1 MKKLLLVI
9 LFFSFLNASN
19 LQKTSVQLM
28 WLDQF
33 EFAGFYIAKE
43 KGFYEDVGL
52 DVELKKFD
60 SSMDLT
66 QKVLDKEAD
75 FGLNSSSLLI
85 DKAKG
90 KDVVLLGT
98 IFQSSPLALLALK
111 NSKIETFSDMKNKK
125 VMISNNQENFAPLQ
139 SMLKSQG
146 LQPQELSFISHS
158 FDVDD
163 LINKKTDMMSV
174 YVTNE
179 PFILNEKGYEY
190 TIFNPKNFGFNF
202 YEDLIFTSKDFASKN
217 PKLVKDFYNAT
228 MKGWKYAFDNI
239 EETAQIIYEKYN
251 TQNKSLKA
259 LIFEANEMKK
269 LVYDK
274 NGKFGTISQEKINL
288 ILNTYRVM
296 GLINNQLELDDLIY
310 TKHLENNMLLNDNEK
325 GYLTKKK
332 SITMCVDPSRMPFEK
347 IEDGKHIGII
357 ADYMNLIQNKIKT
370 PIVLVPTKTWS
381 ESLELGQKRECDI
394 FSLVRTTPQREKY
407 LNFTTPYLITPLVIA
422 ADINAPFINDFS
434 QIADKK
440 LAIIKGYAI
449 GEILR
454 IKYPN
459 INFIDVENINE
470 GLELAQKGEIFGFID
485 TLLTVGYHIQ
495 NNYIGQLKIS
505 GRFDETWN
513 LGIGTRNDEP
523 ILNDIFNKAINDIS
537 VTQKQEILN
546 TWISVNYQNSL
557 DYGFFYKILAVLIIF
572 TIILIL
578 SYRQYLL
585 KKLNAQLNKKIE
597 IEIQKNE
604 EKNRILIQQ
613 SRMASMGE
621 MLENIAHQWRQPLS
635 TISVA
640 ASGMEVKKEF
650 SNLSDEEFF
659 EGINHIKKSTLYLSN
674 TIDDFRS
681 FFSKKKDNSKIN
693 IKSVV
698 EKALDLMGNTFVQNR
713 IQVIKNIE
721 EVEFLSLENE
731 LIQVFM
737 NIFVNAKDALRP
749 IIGDEKYIF
758 IDIYKKDN
766 YLIINIKDSA
776 GGIKENIIDKV
787 FEPYFTTKHKFKGTG
802 IGLYMSKLLA
812 ERHLNGTLNVKNSEY
827 SHMDKI
833 HVGAL
838 FTLVLDLE
846 NK

>member
-202 YEDLIFTSKDFASKN
+202 YEDLIFTSKDFAAKN

-239 EETAQIIYEKYN
+239 EETAQIIHEKYN

-269 LVYDK
+269 LIYDK

-381 ESLELGQKRECDI
+381 ESLQKVKNKECDI
-394 FSLVRTTPQREKY
+394 LSFAVNSLERQEY
-407 LNFTTPYLITPLVIA
+407 LNFTKPFFNLPLVIA
-422 ADINAPFINDFS
+422 SDIHTPFIEDIEKIKNQKFG
-434 QIADKK
+434 IV
-440 LAIIKGYAI
+440 KGYAY
-449 GEILR
+449 ETILKV
-454 IKYPN
+454 KYPN
-459 INFIDVENINE
+459 LQLVPVQNIEE
-470 GLELAQKGEIFGFID
+470 GLELVKKGQIFGFID
-485 TLLTVGYHIQ
+485 NLATVGYHIQ
-495 NNYIGQLKIS
+495 NDYIGQLKIS
-505 GRFDETWN
+505 GKFNEIWD

-523 ILNDIFNKAINDIS
+523 ILNTIFEKVTNDIS
-537 VTQKQEILN
+537 SNHLQQITNKWIPIEYQKEF
-546 TWISVNYQNSL
+546 
-557 DYGFFYKILAVLIIF
+557 DYKLLYELLAVILVLTSIGIIF
-572 TIILIL
+572 
-578 SYRQYLL
+578 YRDYLL
-585 KKLNAQLNKKIE
+585 KRLNAQLNEKIKIE
-597 IEIQKNE
+597 IEKNE

-640 ASGMEVKKEF
+640 ASGMEIKKEF
-650 SNLSDEEFF
+650 STLSDKEFF
-659 EGINHIKKSTLYLSN
+659 EAIDHIKKSTQYLSN

-681 FFSKKKDNSKIN
+681 FFSKNKKTSQIN
-693 IKSVV
+693 ISDTIEKSL
-698 EKALDLMGNTFVQNR
+698 ELMGNSFLHHKINLV
-713 IQVIKNIE
+713 KNLKSIE
-721 EVEFLSLENE
+721 TTSLENE
-731 LIQVFM
+731 LIQVLM
-737 NIFVNAKDALRP
+737 NILVNAKDALRHTVSA
-749 IIGDEKYIF
+749 EKYIF
-758 IDIYKKDN
+758 IDVEEKDN
-766 YLIINIKDSA
+766 QIVIQVKDNA
-776 GGIKENIIDKV
+776 GGINDDIIDKI
-787 FEPYFTTKHKFKGTG
+787 FEPYFTTKHQFNGTG
-802 IGLYMSKLLA
+802 IGLYMSKLLM
-812 ERHLNGTLNVKNSEY
+812 EKHLKGKLTVKNVEY
-827 SHMDKI
+827 TFMDNNYK
-833 HVGAL
+833 GAL
-838 FTLVLDLE
+838 FEVSLPIS
-846 NK
+846 

>member
-1 MKKLLLVI
+1 MKKLLLFI

-19 LQKTSVQLM
+19 LQKTSVELM

-43 KGFYEDVGL
+43 KGFYEDAGL

-66 QKVLDKEAD
+66 KKVLDKEAD

-90 KDVVLLGT
+90 KDIVLLGT

-111 NSKIETFSDMKNKK
+111 NSNIETFSDMKNKK

-190 TIFNPKNFGFNF
+190 TIFNPKSFGFNF
-202 YEDLIFTSKDFASKN
+202 YEDLLFTSKDFASRN

-239 EETAQIIYEKYN
+239 EETAQIIHEKYN

-310 TKHLENNMLLNDNEK
+310 TKHLEDNMLLNDNEK
-325 GYLTKKK
+325 EYLKKKK
-332 SITMCVDPSRMPFEK
+332 SITMCIDPSRMPFEK

-357 ADYMNLIQNKIKT
+357 ADYINLIQNKIKT
-370 PIVLVPTKTWS
+370 PIVLIPTKNWS
-381 ESLELGQKRECDI
+381 ESLQKVKNKECDI
-394 FSLVRTTPQREKY
+394 LSFAVNSLERQEY
-407 LNFTTPYLITPLVIA
+407 LNFTKPFFNLPLVIA
-422 ADINAPFINDFS
+422 SDIHTPFIEDIGKIKNQKFG
-434 QIADKK
+434 IV
-440 LAIIKGYAI
+440 KGYAY
-449 GEILR
+449 ETILKV
-454 IKYPN
+454 KYPN
-459 INFIDVENINE
+459 LQLVQVQNIEE
-470 GLELAQKGEIFGFID
+470 GLQLVKKGQIFGFID
-485 TLLTVGYHIQ
+485 NLATVGYHIQ
-495 NNYIGQLKIS
+495 NDYIGQLKIS
-505 GRFDETWN
+505 GKFNEIWD

-523 ILNDIFNKAINDIS
+523 ILNTIFEKVTNDIS
-537 VTQKQEILN
+537 SNHLQQITNKWIPIEYQKEFDYKLL
-546 TWISVNYQNSL
+546 YQL
-557 DYGFFYKILAVLIIF
+557 LAVILVLTSIGIIF
-572 TIILIL
+572 
-578 SYRQYLL
+578 YRDYLL
-585 KKLNAQLNKKIE
+585 KKLNAQLNEKIKIE
-597 IEIQKNE
+597 IEKNE

-640 ASGMEVKKEF
+640 ASGMEIKKEF
-650 SNLSDEEFF
+650 STLSDKEFF
-659 EGINHIKKSTLYLSN
+659 EAIDHIKKSTQYLSN

-681 FFSKKKDNSKIN
+681 FFSKNKKTSQIN
-693 IKSVV
+693 ISDTIEKSL
-698 EKALDLMGNTFVQNR
+698 ELMGNSFLHHKINLV
-713 IQVIKNIE
+713 KNLKSIE
-721 EVEFLSLENE
+721 TTSLENE
-731 LIQVFM
+731 LIQVLM
-737 NIFVNAKDALRP
+737 NILTNANDALRHTVNP
-749 IIGDEKYIF
+749 DKYIF
-758 IDIYKKDN
+758 IDTFQNENQLIIQIKDN
-766 YLIINIKDSA
+766 A
-776 GGIKENIIDKV
+776 GGINDDIIDKI
-787 FEPYFTTKHKFKGTG
+787 FEPYFTTKHQFNGTG
-802 IGLYMSKLLA
+802 IGLYMSKLLM
-812 ERHLNGTLNVKNSEY
+812 EKHLKGELTVKNVEY
-827 SHMDKI
+827 TFMDNNYK
-833 HVGAL
+833 GAL
-838 FTLVLDLE
+838 FEVILPIS
-846 NK
+846 

>member
-381 ESLELGQKRECDI
+381 ESLQKVKNKECDI
-394 FSLVRTTPQREKY
+394 LSFAVNSLGRQEY
-407 LNFTTPYLITPLVIA
+407 LNFTKPFFNLPLVIA
-422 ADINAPFINDFS
+422 SDIHTPFIEDIEKIKNQKFG
-434 QIADKK
+434 IV
-440 LAIIKGYAI
+440 KGYAY
-449 GEILR
+449 ETILKV
-454 IKYPN
+454 KYPN
-459 INFIDVENINE
+459 LQLVPVQNIEE
-470 GLELAQKGEIFGFID
+470 GLELVKKGQIFGFID
-485 TLLTVGYHIQ
+485 NLATVGYHIQ
-495 NNYIGQLKIS
+495 NDYIGQLKIS
-505 GRFDETWN
+505 GKFNEIWD

-523 ILNDIFNKAINDIS
+523 ILNTIFEKVTNDIS
-537 VTQKQEILN
+537 SNHLQQITNKWIPIEYQKEF
-546 TWISVNYQNSL
+546 
-557 DYGFFYKILAVLIIF
+557 DYKLLYELLAVILVLTSIGIIF
-572 TIILIL
+572 
-578 SYRQYLL
+578 YRDYLL
-585 KKLNAQLNKKIE
+585 KKLNAQLNEKIKIE
-597 IEIQKNE
+597 IEKNE